1 MRSSRSKAR
10 STSRGKIKPVA
21 TSIPIDAEKPRSL
34 VLDPPLTDAELEA
47 LCAASDWFR
56 FERTREGEI
65 LMNPPA
71 GGFTSRGNVEIVAQ
85 LHSWW
90 KTHRRGMLFDS
101 NGGFFLPDGSMLT
114 PDASYVL
121 PKKLQGLTKDDMT
134 SLPLLCADFI
144 IELLSISDSLPKA
157 QKKMGRWIENGA
169 ALGWLIDPYKKKVY
183 VYEPDCKAAAVS
195 ANAVQGTGPVEGFT
209 LDLDELWR
217 CYEI

>member
-1 MRSSRSKAR
+1 
-10 STSRGKIKPVA
+10 VA

-71 GGFTSRGNVEIVAQ
+71 GGFTSRGNVEILAQ
-85 LHSWW
+85 LQFWW
-90 KTHRRGMLFDS
+90 KTHRRGMVFDS
-101 NGGFFLPDGSMLT
+101 NGGFFLPDGSMLS

-121 PKKLQGLTKDDMT
+121 PIRLKGLTRDDMT
-134 SLPLLCADFI
+134 GFPRLCPDFVV
-144 IELLSISDSLPKA
+144 ELLSISDSLPKA
-157 QKKMGRWIENGA
+157 QQKMERWIENGA
-169 ALGWLIDPYKKKVY
+169 SLGWLIDPYKKKVY
-183 VYEPDCKAAAVS
+183 IYEPDREAAAVS
-195 ANAVQGTGPVEGFT
+195 GKAVQGSGPVEGFT